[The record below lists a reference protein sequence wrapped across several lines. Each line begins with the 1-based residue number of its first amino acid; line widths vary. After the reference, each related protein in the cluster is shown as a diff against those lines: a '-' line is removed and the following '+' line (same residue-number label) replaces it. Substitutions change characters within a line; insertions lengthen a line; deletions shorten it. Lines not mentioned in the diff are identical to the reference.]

1 MAATADGGF
10 LIADFQTAR
19 VRQVSPAGIIT
30 TVAGSTRGDSGDGG
44 LATAARL
51 DSPADVEVTPDGGFL
66 LADFFEARV
75 RRVSPAG
82 RITTIAGNGR
92 TGCAGDGGPAT
103 LAELAGPS
111 RLEATPDGGF
121 LIADDNNNSVRF
133 VDSGLTGPSGPA
145 QTRSSTPS

>member
-82 RITTIAGNGR
+82 ENHNHRRQRQDRIRRRRRPRRPLLSWRAQAGWR
-92 TGCAGDGGPAT
+92 RRPTAG
-103 LAELAGPS
+103 S
-111 RLEATPDGGF
+111 
-121 LIADDNNNSVRF
+121 
-133 VDSGLTGPSGPA
+133 
-145 QTRSSTPS
+145 

>member
-82 RITTIAGNGR
+82 RITTIAGSSIRERRPPAGR
-92 TGCAGDGGPAT
+92 RGAGSLKRA
-103 LAELAGPS
+103 A
-111 RLEATPDGGF
+111 R
-121 LIADDNNNSVRF
+121 V
-133 VDSGLTGPSGPA
+133 
-145 QTRSSTPS
+145 